1 MSKLLSIWASTAV
14 LFCTFIAVV
23 SLSVCAFIAVNPPKM
38 IAALKIIFFIILSF
52 VYYYTFTSLF
62 VAFSIEKVMPEKR
75 RFGFIAYSPDTQ
87 ETAMHFEKSIKYERC
102 IDREEVCK
110 YYTVFV

>member
-1 MSKLLSIWASTAV
+1 
-14 LFCTFIAVV
+14 
-23 SLSVCAFIAVNPPKM
+23 
-38 IAALKIIFFIILSF
+38 
-52 VYYYTFTSLF
+52 
-62 VAFSIEKVMPEKR
+62 MPEKR